1 MMTETHAPFLVPL
14 GGSRAR
20 ADQEISGAVPTG
32 SIQKGTFDNVFGE
45 MRASAESRRPK
56 ASESQAEVSVSDE
69 TGAGDRRSD
78 DDLPGDAGGVADP
91 SEPKALTST
100 VPTDGDFMSSQ
111 GQGAGS
117 RRDLPACNGETSAR
131 PETAAVKTNTA
142 TTAADGTGGASG
154 VSGGSGVSQSVQMP
168 SGEEDG
174 RFTIFSGGKS
184 VDELP
189 APRSAMKGGH
199 EGQATDGPNAARGD
213 QIRAQ
218 AVAGMGA
225 QGAVGSV
232 EQKSV
237 RDFSQAQFM
246 QMPPGLKDSRNIA
259 GDAVTFST
267 TVQADRVAYD
277 AASFPKGHFAP
288 ESGPKARFH
297 IISEGAAGSGHR
309 ASATSNMEAVAII
322 SEIASQEG
330 ARVHAEGSRPEA
342 SVDRTPP
349 GWREPGWVTEYVGR
363 SFGSGGASWDRS
375 VTSAGEIQGS
385 LALASHAVQSGTPAA
400 HQGSGTIDGPAVL
413 HGARLDEWT
422 ATDMIRHLSRSSDGA
437 IEVALDPVE
446 LGRVRMRLHPQADGV
461 AIAISADRS
470 ETVELMRQYAGGL
483 GDALRGLGYEN
494 VTFSFSEDS
503 GRNAQSLQEAW
514 TQGDPPGDVEPD
526 GSANL
531 AHTRSGRVAPGEGM
545 DLRL

>member
-1 MMTETHAPFLVPL
+1 M
-14 GGSRAR
+14 
-20 ADQEISGAVPTG
+20 
-32 SIQKGTFDNVFGE
+32 K
-45 MRASAESRRPK
+45 ASAASRRPK

-69 TGAGDRRSD
+69 TGDGDRRSD
-78 DDLPGDAGGVADP
+78 DDLPGDAGGAADP

-111 GQGAGS
+111 RQGAGS
-117 RRDLPACNGETSAR
+117 RRDLPTCNGETSAR
-131 PETAAVKTNTA
+131 PETVAVKRNTA
-142 TTAADGTGGASG
+142 TTAADGTSGASG
-154 VSGGSGVSQSVQMP
+154 VSGGSGVSQSVHMP
-168 SGEEDG
+168 SGAEGG

-199 EGQATDGPNAARGD
+199 EGQATDGSNAARGN

-232 EQKSV
+232 EQQSV
-237 RDFSQAQFM
+237 RDFSQAQFL
-246 QMPPGLKDSRNIA
+246 QVPSGLKDSRNIA

-267 TVQADRVAYD
+267 TVQADGVAYD

-288 ESGPKARFH
+288 ESGPKARFQ
-297 IISEGAAGSGHR
+297 IISEGAAGAGHR

-322 SEIASQEG
+322 SDITSQEG
-330 ARVHAEGSRPEA
+330 VRVHAEGSRPEA
-342 SVDRTPP
+342 SVDRTSP
-349 GWREPGWVTEYVGR
+349 GWREPGWVSEYVGR
-363 SFGSGGASWDRS
+363 SFGSGGASWDRP
-375 VTSAGEIQGS
+375 VTATGELQGS
-385 LALASHAVQSGTPAA
+385 LALASHSVQSGTPAA
-400 HQGSGTIDGPAVL
+400 HQGSGTIDGSAVL
-413 HGARLDEWT
+413 HGVRLDEWT
-422 ATDMIRHLSRSSDGA
+422 ATDMIRYLSRGPDGA

-461 AIAISADRS
+461 AVAISADRS

-483 GDALRGLGYEN
+483 GEALRGLGYEN

-503 GRNAQSLQEAW
+503 GRNAQSRQEAW
-514 TQGDPPGDVEPD
+514 TQGDPSDDVEPD